1 MIAETPK
8 GVSPVIKLFKL
19 RSRQSRWQPPR
30 AERREG
36 YGGRNSMS
44 RYIGVIFADEAK
56 ADEGSRVL
64 KDLHVEGNIALSG
77 MAVVVK
83 NATGA
88 LLAKKPVDE
97 GPLGLAAGALIGGL
111 AGLPG
116 GPVGVVIGATG
127 GALFGRAADLLN
139 LGDLTNFF
147 DKVSRELPPG
157 NTAVVAEVTEHSGT
171 SLCDTRMRAI
181 GGTIVRE

>member
-1 MIAETPK
+1 
-8 GVSPVIKLFKL
+8 
-19 RSRQSRWQPPR
+19 
-30 AERREG
+30 
-36 YGGRNSMS
+36 MS
-44 RYIGVIFADEAK
+44 RYIGVIFPDEAK

-64 KDLHVEGNIALSG
+64 KDLHVEGNIELSG

-83 NATGA
+83 DVTGT
-88 LLAKKPVDE
+88 LLVKKSMDE

-116 GPVGVVIGATG
+116 GPIGVVIGATG

-139 LGDLTNFF
+139 LGDLTKFF

-171 SLCDTRMRAI
+171 SLCDTRMQAI
-181 GGTIVRE
+181 GGTIVREWAGGCLETRSPALPAAHAASDHPIAGPCGRSAA

>member
-1 MIAETPK
+1 
-8 GVSPVIKLFKL
+8 
-19 RSRQSRWQPPR
+19 
-30 AERREG
+30 
-36 YGGRNSMS
+36 MS
-44 RYIGVIFADEAK
+44 KYIGVSFPDDAK

-64 KDLHVEGNIALSG
+64 KDLRAEGSIALSG

-83 NATGA
+83 DATGT
-88 LLAKKPVDE
+88 LSVKKSVDE
-97 GPLGLAAGALIGGL
+97 GPLGMAAGALIGGL

-147 DKVSRELPPG
+147 DKLSRELPPV
-157 NTAVVAEVTEHSGT
+157 NTPLVAQAPKHS
-171 SLCDTRMRAI
+171 
-181 GGTIVRE
+181 

>member
-1 MIAETPK
+1 MIAETPN
-8 GVSPVIKLFKL
+8 GASPVIKLSKL
-19 RSRQSRWQPPR
+19 PSRQSRWQPPS

-116 GPVGVVIGATG
+116 GPVGGVIGATRR
-127 GALFGRAADLLN
+127 ALFGRAAELVHF
-139 LGDLTNFF
+139 GCLTDF
-147 DKVSRELPPG
+147 V
-157 NTAVVAEVTEHSGT
+157 
-171 SLCDTRMRAI
+171 
-181 GGTIVRE
+181 

>member
-1 MIAETPK
+1 MAAAAC
-8 GVSPVIKLFKL
+8 
-19 RSRQSRWQPPR
+19 R
-30 AERREG
+30 AREPFRVGGRRLANREGLRRE
-36 YGGRNSMS
+36 NSMS
-44 RYIGVIFADEAK
+44 RYIGVIFPDEAK

-64 KDLHVEGNIALSG
+64 KDLRAEGSIALSG

-83 NATGA
+83 DATGT
-88 LLAKKPVDE
+88 LSVEQSVDE
-97 GPLGLAAGALIGGL
+97 GPLGMAAGALVGGL

-127 GALFGRAADLLN
+127 GALVGRAADLIN

-157 NTAVVAEVTEHSGT
+157 NTAVVAELAEHSGT
-171 SLCDTRMRAI
+171 SLCDTRMQAI

>member
-1 MIAETPK
+1 
-8 GVSPVIKLFKL
+8 
-19 RSRQSRWQPPR
+19 
-30 AERREG
+30 
-36 YGGRNSMS
+36 MS
-44 RYIGVIFADEAK
+44 KYIGVIFSDEAK

-64 KDLHVEGNIALSG
+64 KDLHVAGNIALSG

-83 NATGA
+83 DAAGA
-88 LLAKKPVDE
+88 LLVKKSVDE
-97 GPLGLAAGALIGGL
+97 EPLGMAAGALIGGL

-127 GALFGRAADLLN
+127 GALVGRAADLIN

-157 NTAVVAEVTEHSGT
+157 TTAVVAEVSEHSGT
-171 SLCDTRMRAI
+171 SLCDTRMQAI

>member
-1 MIAETPK
+1 MAAA
-8 GVSPVIKLFKL
+8 
-19 RSRQSRWQPPR
+19 QCR
-30 AERREG
+30 AARG
-36 YGGRNSMS
+36 LHGGRNSMS
-44 RYIGVIFADEAK
+44 RYIGVIFPDEAK

-83 NATGA
+83 DATGT
-88 LLAKKPVDE
+88 LSVKKSVDE

-111 AGLPG
+111 AGLSG

-139 LGDLTNFF
+139 LGGLTDFF
-147 DKVSRELPPG
+147 DSVSRELPPG
-157 NTAVVAEVTEHSGT
+157 NAPVLPERTAPSGT
-171 SLCDTRMRAI
+171 PLRDTPAHATARTFHAA
-181 GGTIVRE
+181 